1 MTEWIHKN
9 EIFQGNNIDN
19 YEGFIYL
26 ITNILTDRKY
36 IGKKSF
42 WSRRKIKKATR
53 RKTFE
58 SDWRNYWSS
67 SEEVIKDV
75 EEFGK
80 ENFIRE
86 ILILCKYKKALSF
99 NEEREQ
105 WERKVLETD
114 EYYNTNIGGRFFV
127 SETEKI
133 YERPYKIV
141 QKNDKWREIKSE
153 QMKGDNNPAK
163 RPEVRE
169 KLSVMFTGENN
180 PRYGKTNT
188 EIHTTA
194 IVKSTINTS
203 FMNKDGKNKRVKKEE
218 LALYEKSGWKL
229 GRVNTKKLGAPKGVK
244 RKTMECPHC
253 GKIAAISQIKQHHM
267 EKCKTL
273 QTAT

>member
-1 MTEWIHKN
+1 MTEWIYNN
-9 EIFQGNNIDN
+9 ELFQGNDIED

-26 ITNILTDRKY
+26 ITNTLTDRKY

-42 WSRRKIKKATR
+42 WSRRKLKKATR

-58 SDWRNYWSS
+58 SDWRDYWSS
-67 SEEVIKDV
+67 SEELLTDV
-75 EEFGK
+75 EKFGK
-80 ENFIRE
+80 ENFVRE
-86 ILILCKYKKALSF
+86 ILLFCRYKKAMSF

-105 WERKVLETD
+105 WERRVLETD

-141 QKNDKWREIKSE
+141 GKNDKWRKIKSE
-153 QMKGDNNPAK
+153 QMMGDNNPAK

-169 KLSVMFTGENN
+169 KLSVMFTGEKN
-180 PRYGKTNT
+180 PRFGKTNSKEQT
-188 EIHTTA
+188 SA
-194 IVKSTINTS
+194 IVESTINTS

-218 LALYEKSGWKL
+218 LDLHEKDGWKF

-244 RKTMECPHC
+244 RKTAQCPHC
-253 GKIAAISQIKQHHM
+253 GKIAAVSQIKQHHL
-267 EKCKTL
+267 EKCKSI